1 MIDYQLKQACLKL
14 DFEEGIIDWYSSC
27 HLRLESTFSSFGKP
41 VPTHEVLLLEFDRN
55 FKDRLLTLR
64 GKGYKIGSIDGPAY
78 TLVLYED
85 FFKYYKI
92 KEKDIPYYK
101 KCNEMYL
108 YFTSNYPD
116 LWDEAGRIWNAT
128 KQRRYKLRKKI
139 EDLFQEYDKLC
150 FLSMTFTDEYL
161 SKTTQK
167 NRRKYISSYL
177 CGLGVPYVGNID
189 FGLLNGREHYHALVA
204 RRLSKSELE
213 QYRSKFGNL
222 FVEMAR
228 KSRDAGKMSKYIAK
242 LTNHAIKQTT
252 KRSALLYSRDYQR
265 R

>member
-27 HLRLESTFSSFGKP
+27 HLRIESTFRNFGEP
-41 VPTHEVLLLEFDRN
+41 VIVNKVLLLESH
-55 FKDRLLTLR
+55 KQRLQSLCA
-64 GKGYKIGSIDGPAY
+64 KGYKVVNIDGPVY

-85 FFKYYKI
+85 FYKYYKI

-108 YFTSNYPD
+108 YFTTNYPD
-116 LWDEAGRIWNAT
+116 LWVEAGRIWNAT

-177 CGLGVPYVGNID
+177 CSLGVPYVGNID
-189 FGLLNGREHYHALVA
+189 FGMLNGREHYHALVA
-204 RRLSKSELE
+204 RMLSKSELE
-213 QYRSKFGNL
+213 LYRSKFGNL
-222 FVEMAR
+222 YAEMAH
-228 KSRDAGKMSKYIAK
+228 KSHDAVKMAKYIAK
-242 LTNHAIKQTT
+242 LTNHAVKQTT
-252 KRSALLYSRDYQR
+252 KRSALLYSRVYQR